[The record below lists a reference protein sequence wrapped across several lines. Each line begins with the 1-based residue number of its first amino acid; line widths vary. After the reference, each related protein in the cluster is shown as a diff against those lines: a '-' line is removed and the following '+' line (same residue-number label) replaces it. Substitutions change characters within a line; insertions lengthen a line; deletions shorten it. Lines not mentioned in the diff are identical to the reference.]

1 MKRWLVVSL
10 LTVVAPG
17 FILAQDTA
25 YKALKTVGTQRGE
38 KALNQVVSVVG
49 ESGHAQPVSW
59 DVSLSDSAASA
70 GVRELQI
77 TSGVISSE
85 RTPVRTGGA
94 NVVPIDLSKLNVD
107 SDGAFRL
114 AEQEASQNRV
124 AFDSV
129 NYRLSSNGASG
140 QPVWTLD
147 LIDSAKRPV
156 GTVRIAADTGS
167 LISGSDWAS
176 ENGNSVPQQR
186 SGQSSNTPAGGFVPQ
201 QAPSGNYNRPI
212 SDYRD
217 QGYRD
222 ALIDNSSDHSGET
235 IGARVN
241 RYGATVVHFGK
252 KVADKVTDK
261 TVRAARKVGG
271 WFQKRFT
278 GRNTLD
284 NDQQQS
290 SNDNRSVS
298 PPSSDPYSQPVRP
311 TQPD

>member
-10 LTVVAPG
+10 LTVVTPG
-17 FILAQDTA
+17 FVLAQDTA

-49 ESGHAQPVSW
+49 KSGHAQPVSW
-59 DVSLSDSAASA
+59 EVSLSDPAASA

-94 NVVPIDLSKLNVD
+94 NVVPIDLSKLNID

-129 NYRLSSNGASG
+129 DYRLSSNGASG

-147 LIDSAKRPV
+147 LINSAKRTV
-156 GTVRIAADTGS
+156 GTVRIAADTGL
-167 LISGSDWAS
+167 LISGSNWAP
-176 ENGNSVPQQR
+176 ENGNSVTQQR
-186 SGQSSNTPAGGFVPQ
+186 SGQSSNTPVGDSVPQ
-201 QAPSGNYNRPI
+201 QVPPGNYNRPI

-217 QGYRD
+217 LGYQD

-252 KVADKVTDK
+252 KVADK
-261 TVRAARKVGG
+261 TVSAARKVSG

-284 NDQQQS
+284 NDQQQY
-290 SNDNRSVS
+290 SNDDRSVP